1 MLQEILDPSIYCFYH
16 GYMGGQ
22 DLLTYSN
29 ICLPE
34 MEPEPEFEPEPN
46 LPFTFYILLHVE
58 DSWAGSLSN
67 SNINGKIM
75 EMKQFELVDSS
86 GNLLPILEVGYWG
99 PWSTIPQENFDENN
113 YLTDGGVHCGAL
125 LGNTVNNYTITEIN
139 DNSST
144 HYVSSF
150 YWRDIRIGYESSSE
164 NLDGNEYGRIYFKFM
179 SDVPLSNLFKYR
191 FKSESIHSPSSW
203 KLYLCQ
209 DINQLHNTYLN
220 SFTIWNNIQF
230 HLIMR
235 MCRLI
240 IVMKFQK
247 CQLMFY

>member
-1 MLQEILDPSIYCFYH
+1 
-16 GYMGGQ
+16 
-22 DLLTYSN
+22 
-29 ICLPE
+29 
-34 MEPEPEFEPEPN
+34 
-46 LPFTFYILLHVE
+46 
-58 DSWAGSLSN
+58 
-67 SNINGKIM
+67 
-75 EMKQFELVDSS
+75 
-86 GNLLPILEVGYWG
+86 
-99 PWSTIPQENFDENN
+99 
-113 YLTDGGVHCGAL
+113 
-125 LGNTVNNYTITEIN
+125 IN

-220 SFTIWNNIQF
+220 SFTTCGTITTPFDYVNVAINNSDEISEVPIDVLLESNDF
-230 HLIMR
+230 KLIDSVTDYSETSNGAPVDEESYYSYR
-235 MCRLI
+235 ILQI
-240 IVMKFQK
+240 TELEPEPEFEPEPVEIEPEFEPIE
-247 CQLMFY
+247 LEIEPEFPITFYLLLDIKSGTTDVQGYYSDTITPIEIMS